1 MAGKSASGPRVVCFG
16 RDRESFFSAT
26 GNEKQCAEGK
36 GQDRAVGHG
45 MFYGGSGR
53 QRSMEFP
60 VICFLPRGP
69 GGRIRQGLF
78 LMTKPLQPEFNDAQV
93 AAWNR
98 DLGGRSA
105 AERVRWALEEFRGH
119 AVLSTSF
126 GVQAAVMLHLVTRVD
141 PQIPVVFV
149 DTGYLFAETYR
160 FAGELTEK
168 LGLNLKVYS
177 PLLTAARQEALYGKL
192 WEQGVEGL
200 EKYGRLNKAEPM
212 NRALQDLGASVWIAG
227 LRREHASTREDLPV
241 IKRQNRVLKIHPIV
255 DWTDRQVGE
264 YLREHGLPYHPL
276 WEQGYV
282 SIGDTHSTTRFADGM
297 KAEDTR
303 FSGLKREC
311 GLHEQTGGPEYMI

>member
-1 MAGKSASGPRVVCFG
+1 
-16 RDRESFFSAT
+16 
-26 GNEKQCAEGK
+26 
-36 GQDRAVGHG
+36 
-45 MFYGGSGR
+45 
-53 QRSMEFP
+53 
-60 VICFLPRGP
+60 
-69 GGRIRQGLF
+69 
-78 LMTKPLQPEFNDAQV
+78 MTKPLQPEFDDAQV
-93 AAWNR
+93 AVWNR
-98 DLGGRSA
+98 DLGGQSA

-119 AVLSTSF
+119 AALSTSF

-141 PQIPVVFV
+141 PQIPIVFV

-160 FAGELTEK
+160 FAAELTEK

-200 EKYGRLNKAEPM
+200 EKYGRLNKVEPM
-212 NRALQDLGASVWIAG
+212 NRALQELGASVWMAG

-276 WEQGYV
+276 WERGYI
-282 SIGDTHSTTRFADGM
+282 SIGDTHSTVRYADGM

-311 GLHEQTGGPEYMI
+311 GLHELSGGPEYMI